1 MMFFASCARIGAMDI
16 RSLQKPLKE
25 QYRREPQS
33 SRITLTAKGGETNS
47 PLSCSVDIGRAI
59 YQAQAHQGVG
69 GAGTA
74 ACSGDLLLGALAA
87 CSQLTCQLVA
97 TAMGVPTRQI
107 AVTVSGELDLQ
118 GTLGISKEVPVGF
131 AAIRLQVNLDAPE
144 ATPDQLQQ
152 LQEKTEQYCVVLQT
166 LLHPP
171 KIDTRWSK

>member
-1 MMFFASCARIGAMDI
+1 MDI

-25 QYRREPQS
+25 QYRREPAS
-33 SRITLTAKGGETNS
+33 SRITLTAKGGQTGT

-59 YQAQAHQGVG
+59 YQAEAHKGVG
-69 GAGTA
+69 GSGTA

-87 CSQLTCQLVA
+87 CAQLTCQLVA
-97 TAMGVPTRQI
+97 TAMGVPTRHI
-107 AVTVSGELDLQ
+107 EVTVTGDMDLQ

-131 AAIRLQVNLDAPE
+131 EAIRAHFNIDAPE
-144 ATPDQLQQ
+144 ATPEQIKA

-171 KIDTRWSK
+171 KIESQWVQAR